1 MKKLNVNVDH
11 VATLRQARL
20 IDYPDPIDVIKL
32 VQKSK
37 ANGVVMHLREDRRHI
52 QDGDL
57 LNFRKKIKFHFNL
70 EIAPTI
76 EMIKIANKIR
86 PDVITLVPEK
96 RMELTTEGGLD
107 LLKNKSKINKVLSIL
122 NPKIKSMLFIDP
134 DIKILDIC
142 KELKIYGVEINTGSY
157 CEAKKIHIKK
167 EVQKIKEAS
176 KYAKELGYFVAAG
189 HGLNKYN
196 ISKIK
201 NIKEIEEYNIGH
213 SIISDSIFNG
223 IIKATNKIYDIINKR

>member
-1 MKKLNVNVDH
+1 MIRLGVNLDH
-11 VATLRQARL
+11 VATLRQARKTY
-20 IDYPDPIDVIKL
+20 YPSPIHAVSLAELGGADNITC
-32 VQKSK
+32 
-37 ANGVVMHLREDRRHI
+37 HLREDRRHI
-52 QDGDL
+52 QDSDL

-201 NIKEIEEYNIGH
+201 NINEIEEYNIGH